1 MLKEIA
7 IADAYGTGFEF
18 STVDKVTVYNN
29 LSAY

>member
-7 IADAYGTGFEF
+7 IANAYGAGFEF
-18 STVDKVTVYNN
+18 STVDKVTAYNN